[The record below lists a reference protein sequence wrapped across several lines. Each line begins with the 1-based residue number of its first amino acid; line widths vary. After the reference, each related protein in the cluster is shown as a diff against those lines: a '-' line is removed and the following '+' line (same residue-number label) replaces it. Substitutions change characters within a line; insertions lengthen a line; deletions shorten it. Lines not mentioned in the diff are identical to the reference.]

1 MENDK
6 RLMQVRNSVLQSMSE
21 GLIVIDNSGTV
32 QYVNEMA
39 LSILNISEEELVGRK
54 AAELFFSMQKN
65 DEFSQK
71 ILDAVYQR
79 GAIQTGV
86 VPYHI
91 GDKVRQLRV
100 ASSLLTNADGKP
112 EGITIVLSDLSEL
125 MELKDAVKAM
135 EKIDA
140 LNRKLDESNKLLS
153 KTFGQF
159 LSDEIVKEL
168 MKKPD
173 SLEPGGKKRNL
184 TVMMSD
190 LRGFTAMCERMD
202 ASDLITMLNHYLRK
216 MTDIIQRRKGT
227 IIEFLGDGI
236 MAVFGAPV
244 ASRKHAENAVCAAL
258 EMLSAMVEINKW
270 NAEHNYPRL
279 EMGIGLDS
287 GEVIVGIIGSE
298 KRKKYGVI
306 GSHVNQCGRIEGYT
320 TGGQLLIS
328 QNVRDLVHTS
338 LEIDKVMKV
347 FPKGLDKEM
356 SLIHVTGIGAPYDVH
371 VAFET
376 NVPKPLKEPIAICFR
391 KIEGKHVLEKSFY
404 GGITAA
410 GDECAFL
417 ETEAKLEL
425 FDNLQLNA
433 GGRLL
438 CKVMEKKDDYYLILY
453 TSIPAGYRNWI
464 EPYKKDA

>member
-1 MENDK
+1 MEGQ
-6 RLMQVRNSVLQSMSE
+6 RLMQIRDSVLQSMSE
-21 GLIVIDNSGTV
+21 GLIVIDAGGTTRF
-32 QYVNEMA
+32 VNERA
-39 LSILNISEEELVGRK
+39 LSILNLSEEEMIGRK
-54 AAELFFSMQKN
+54 IVELFFSYPGN

-79 GAIQTGV
+79 GAVQTGI
-86 VPYHI
+86 VPFHT
-91 GDKVRQLRV
+91 GEEVKQLRV
-100 ASSLLTNADGKP
+100 ASSLLTDKDGKP
-112 EGITIVLSDLSEL
+112 AGITIVLSDLSEL

-140 LNRKLDESNKLLS
+140 LNQQLNESNKLLS

-168 MKKPD
+168 MKKPN
-173 SLEPGGKKRNL
+173 SLEPGGKKRTL

-190 LRGFTAMCERMD
+190 LRGFTAMSERMD
-202 ASDLITMLNHYLRK
+202 ASDLITMLNHYLER

-244 ASRKHAENAVCAAL
+244 GTKKHAENAVCAAL
-258 EMLSAMVEINKW
+258 EMLSAMVEINQW
-270 NAEHNYPRL
+270 NAEHHYPHL

-328 QNVRDLVHTS
+328 QNVKDQVHAS

-356 SLIHVTGIGAPYDVH
+356 SLIHVTGIGDPYDIH

-376 NVPKPLKEPIAICFR
+376 NVPKPLNHPIAISFH
-391 KIEGKHVLEKSFY
+391 KIEGKHVQKKSYY

-410 GDECAFL
+410 GDECAYL
-417 ETEAKLEL
+417 ETETKLEL
-425 FDNLQLNA
+425 FDNLQISA
-433 GGRLL
+433 GGLLL

-453 TSIPAGYRNWI
+453 TSIPAGYGKWI
-464 EPYKKDA
+464 EEHQKNA